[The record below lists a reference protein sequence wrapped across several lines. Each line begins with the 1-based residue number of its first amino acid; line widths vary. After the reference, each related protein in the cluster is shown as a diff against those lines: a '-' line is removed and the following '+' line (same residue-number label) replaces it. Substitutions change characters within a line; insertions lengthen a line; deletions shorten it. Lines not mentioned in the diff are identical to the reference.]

1 MLKKTSIAFA
11 LAVLLTAGSACAQEA
26 PNPPAAAQEQSSNL
40 WLTDPE
46 LMFQICRS
54 DLEGLGEIDG
64 KIYVFGHK
72 KPDTDTVCCSIIYA
86 DLLNKLG
93 YDAQAYILE
102 PVNHE
107 TAFILKEAG
116 VEVPPILDDASGKNV
131 ILIDHS
137 DYAQSAPGLEDAK
150 ILSIIDHHSAG
161 TVTTGNQLIFDSR
174 PLGSAATIIWL
185 RYMNYNVPIDE
196 KTARLMLSALLSDTS
211 NMKSASVTTA
221 DREALKALTALAHM
235 DDVDAFYRK
244 MYRES
249 LNYDGMSDSEIF
261 NMDVKEYDSKG
272 THFVIGVVNAY
283 DEQQATDLAER
294 MKAILPDEVR
304 AAGVD
309 MGFAQVSIFHD
320 DLSFCYIV
328 PSDEKAAEVVKQ
340 AFGDEGKFDGTS
352 FVFNPGFSRR
362 QVLVPKLTDA
372 LAMNPAE

>member
-131 ILIDHS
+131 ILVDHS

-174 PLGSAATIIWL
+174 PFCRDNHLAAL
-185 RYMNYNVPIDE
+185 HELQR
-196 KTARLMLSALLSDTS
+196 
-211 NMKSASVTTA
+211 A
-221 DREALKALTALAHM
+221 DR
-235 DDVDAFYRK
+235 
-244 MYRES
+244 
-249 LNYDGMSDSEIF
+249 
-261 NMDVKEYDSKG
+261 
-272 THFVIGVVNAY
+272 
-283 DEQQATDLAER
+283 
-294 MKAILPDEVR
+294 
-304 AAGVD
+304 
-309 MGFAQVSIFHD
+309 
-320 DLSFCYIV
+320 
-328 PSDEKAAEVVKQ
+328 
-340 AFGDEGKFDGTS
+340 
-352 FVFNPGFSRR
+352 
-362 QVLVPKLTDA
+362 
-372 LAMNPAE
+372 